1 MRHPSRPSRTVSL
14 SVLAAA
20 LLSWPLLSA
29 LPSQHPAA
37 AAGAAVVGGH
47 PASVSRSP
55 WAVALSSRALFG
67 DARSGQFCGGVV
79 VGGRTVVTAAHCL
92 TRPAPGAGRGDL
104 RDLAVIVGRDDLN
117 GTAGREVPVTGVWI
131 NPAYDELTN
140 AGDLA
145 VLTLAQPLPARF
157 AITVADRGIPP
168 TRRARRPTSSA
179 GGTPPETAA
188 MPTGCARPGSGCW
201 TTRPARTPTRPTAGT
216 RRAAVSMRSRWCA
229 RRHRV
234 AAGTPVKA
242 TAAARWWPAG
252 CWSAWSR
259 GGRAAASP
267 ASPVSTRAAPRSPS
281 CCARSVPEPTVSK
294 ATGGHPGWHRG
305 DRPSSGSRAGPSP
318 SLMRRDTPRISVR
331 RRVREQES
339 P

>member
-157 AITVADRGIPP
+157 AITVADRGN
-168 TRRARRPTSSA
+168 
-179 GGTPPETAA
+179 
-188 MPTGCARPGSGCW
+188 
-201 TTRPARTPTRPTAGT
+201 PAYTAGT
-216 RRAAVSMRSRWCA
+216 PADVLGWGDTAGDGSYADRLRSARVRMLDDAACA
-229 RRHRV
+229 DAYEADGGN
-234 AAGTPVKA
+234 AAG
-242 TAAARWWPAG
+242 
-252 CWSAWSR
+252 SR
-259 GGRAAASP
+259 FDAESMVCAASP
-267 ASPVSTRAAPRSPS
+267 GGGRDACQGDSGGPLVAGGLLVGLVSWGTGCGEPGLPGVYTRGSAVAELLRAVGAGTDGLKGNGRSPRM
-281 CCARSVPEPTVSK
+281 A
-294 ATGGHPGWHRG
+294 PG
-305 DRPSSGSRAGPSP
+305 
-318 SLMRRDTPRISVR
+318 
-331 RRVREQES
+331 
-339 P
+339 